1 MQSVALLRRPRIT
14 LFAGGVALTS
24 VLALATGSTA
34 ATASPASGAGAT
46 PGAPGT
52 QSYFNLARKDCVGT
66 AAGTGSKVWY
76 TVANGVL
83 SDTYEPTIDNTNVST
98 LQYVVTD
105 GSTFTS
111 LQTRDMTYTVAADP
125 TGMACTVTATD
136 SEHGYQI
143 ITTYVTDPASDTVLM
158 HTRLMALPGT
168 GTRVASLHLYA
179 RLDAHT

>member
-1 MQSVALLRRPRIT
+1 
-14 LFAGGVALTS
+14 
-24 VLALATGSTA
+24 
-34 ATASPASGAGAT
+34 
-46 PGAPGT
+46 
-52 QSYFNLARKDCVGT
+52 
-66 AAGTGSKVWY
+66 
-76 TVANGVL
+76 
-83 SDTYEPTIDNTNVST
+83 VST